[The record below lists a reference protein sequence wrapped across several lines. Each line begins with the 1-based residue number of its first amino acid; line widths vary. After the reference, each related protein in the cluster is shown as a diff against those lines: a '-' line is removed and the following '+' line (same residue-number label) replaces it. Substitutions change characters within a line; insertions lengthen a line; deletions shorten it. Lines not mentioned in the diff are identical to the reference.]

1 MTDLSP
7 DTTNDF
13 LERFCRFDDAVLRS
27 CNTNLDPEARWCDL
41 GVDAI
46 DAESPSGWSHVT
58 IRVQEIRHILIDLH
72 TGADVLSFGMQI
84 FYVGDAVRVYIDP
97 HPNGEEM
104 LELSESLAFVIG
116 TSLQWE
122 SRFISSR
129 LLQL

>member
-27 CNTNLDPEARWCDL
+27 CNTNFACRDQYCDL
-41 GVDAI
+41 EFETPDN
-46 DAESPSGWSHVT
+46 DSPSGWSLVT
-58 IRVQEIRHILIDLH
+58 IRVFGIRRILFDLRS
-72 TGADVLSFGMQI
+72 AVYVISFGLQI

-104 LELSESLAFVIG
+104 LDLSESSAYVVG

-122 SRFISSR
+122 SRFISSH